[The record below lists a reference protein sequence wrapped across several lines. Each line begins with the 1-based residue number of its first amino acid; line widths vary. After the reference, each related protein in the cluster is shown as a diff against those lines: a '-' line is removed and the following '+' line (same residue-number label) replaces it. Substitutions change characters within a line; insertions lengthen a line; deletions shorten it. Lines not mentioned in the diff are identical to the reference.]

1 MRVKNCVKILWF
13 GLLLFVSS
21 VSIGAGKIDFT
32 DSTKSIIVKKSKPVF
47 TIVLKS
53 NPTTGYSWLLK
64 SYDAN
69 LISPVGR
76 KFFPDTSKKLV
87 GAPGYEKW
95 TFRVKP
101 SGFVVPQTMSITLMY
116 TRPWDEQGAR
126 ITNFKVVTSHAN

>member
-53 NPTTGYSWLLK
+53 NLGP
-64 SYDAN
+64 
-69 LISPVGR
+69 I
-76 KFFPDTSKKLV
+76 FP
-87 GAPGYEKW
+87 
-95 TFRVKP
+95 
-101 SGFVVPQTMSITLMY
+101 
-116 TRPWDEQGAR
+116 
-126 ITNFKVVTSHAN
+126 